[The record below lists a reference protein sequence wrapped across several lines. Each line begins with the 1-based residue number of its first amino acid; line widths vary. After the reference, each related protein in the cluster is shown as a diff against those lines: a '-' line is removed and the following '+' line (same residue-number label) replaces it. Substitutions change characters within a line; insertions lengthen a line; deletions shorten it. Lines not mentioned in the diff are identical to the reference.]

1 MVVEVMAL
9 LIYAQTSTKNSTRYI
24 SVTKVEITLIVIP
37 GIFLRRIINLVRLG
51 ENPLSMI

>member
-1 MVVEVMAL
+1 MAL

-37 GIFLRRIINLVRLG
+37 GIFLRRIINLVRFG